1 MRNDVGGYMT
11 DTDLDIKIWQKR
23 RELKNLIDRS
33 NALKRDLNHLNLEIE
48 RETQELKLMEQTLC
62 VEVIIERLKE
72 SGDIEKVQEYDINAL
87 GLIFFKLDKEEIK
100 MLYDG
105 LHKEK

>member
-1 MRNDVGGYMT
+1 MRNEVGGYMT
-11 DTDLDIKIWQKR
+11 DTDLEKIWQKR
-23 RELKNLIDRS
+23 RELKNLIEK
-33 NALKRDLNHLNLEIE
+33 ALRRDLNHLNLEIE
-48 RETQELKLMEQTLC
+48 RRTQELKLMEQTLC

-72 SGDIEKVQEYDINAL
+72 SGDIKKVQEYDINAL

-105 LHKEK
+105 LHKEG